1 MHDLYNFITNYR
13 GIYHVDTKY
22 LKIFMIYSLI
32 YLYFM
37 IIMCN
42 MYLFIF
48 ENYLVFFLPHFVIY
62 YISIHIHAFI
72 ICMRLNYFFWNIFI
86 KKLFINWFLKYKL
99 SILIIW
105 RRSCIT
111 IHYLL
116 MSSWHILAKTKRDI
130 FFNKEIMN
138 GLFLYW
144 CLLYR
149 LLWYGILK
157 VTLLVCSFFRR
168 EGTSIISCWALYFVH
183 FLVTVV
189 LHKKSLVALLF
200 NEECCFATF
209 KATMKIIFFHAL
221 RPCQLSRWLH

>member
-22 LKIFMIYSLI
+22 IKIFMIYSLI

-48 ENYLVFFLPHFVIY
+48 ENYLVFFPPHFVIY

-72 ICMRLNYFFWNIFI
+72 ICMRLNYFFWNIFT
-86 KKLFINWFLKYKL
+86 KNLFINWFLKYKL

-111 IHYLL
+111 LHYLL
-116 MSSWHILAKTKRDI
+116 MSSWHILAKTRRDI
-130 FFNKEIMN
+130 FF
-138 GLFLYW
+138 L
-144 CLLYR
+144 
-149 LLWYGILK
+149 
-157 VTLLVCSFFRR
+157 TRR
-168 EGTSIISCWALYFVH
+168 
-183 FLVTVV
+183 
-189 LHKKSLVALLF
+189 
-200 NEECCFATF
+200 
-209 KATMKIIFFHAL
+209 
-221 RPCQLSRWLH
+221 